1 MHVRAG
7 ELQEI
12 NQMSRIWT
20 KAITDVVEYMD
31 ADVQQIRQQRDDLLS
46 AALFLSMRLRSKLA
60 DDTEARPGDRVA
72 LLEFDQVRQ
81 RIEDHRRLHEAPE
94 Q

>member
-1 MHVRAG
+1 
-7 ELQEI
+7 
-12 NQMSRIWT
+12 MSQVWT
-20 KAITDVVEYMD
+20 KAIEDVVEYME
-31 ADVQQIRQQRDDLLS
+31 ADMKRIKQQRDDLLS
-46 AALFLSMRLRSKLA
+46 AALALSMRLRSKLA